1 MKKLHVLVLKTFLGP
16 FLLTFF
22 IVLFAFILQFFW
34 KYIDDLVGKGFD
46 WYIILEL
53 LFYTSVS
60 FTPVAL
66 PLAILLS
73 SLMTMGGMG
82 EHYEL
87 IAFKSAGISLRKIL
101 TPLIVVSILLAVVAF
116 FFSNNVLPH
125 TTLKQLSLLYD
136 LRQKK
141 PALNIEEGVFYDGL
155 DNYVIRIGKRDRDGQ
170 TIRDVTIYDHSDR
183 RGNVSLTVAQMGKM
197 VVTPDNKTLVF
208 SLFNG
213 TKYEEKAERDQG
225 NPTREFQRT
234 SFDEQVVRFDLS
246 SFQLFR
252 TEKHLFRNDQR
263 MLNIGQL
270 KVFKDSLSSELHALK
285 VSYNADYF
293 SRLTNFNSVCPHR
306 LDSIAAVGGR
316 SAFFIRSNT
325 LKNLDRTLDLAS
337 GIARSNKDNSFFSNV
352 DLKERAR
359 RLAFYEIEFH
369 RKFTLSFSCLLLFL
383 IGAPLGAIIR
393 KGGFGMPVVI
403 SVLFFVIFHVS
414 SYSGEKFAR
423 EGALSAAAGMWL
435 APLFFLQVGI
445 LLTHKAI
452 ADSSLFNVERY
463 TGFFEKIA
471 SFVFMPKK
479 QQ

>member
-1 MKKLHVLVLKTFLGP
+1 MKKLHYLVLKTFLGP

-60 FTPVAL
+60 FVPVAL

-87 IAFKSAGISLRKIL
+87 TAFKSAGISLRKIL
-101 TPLIVVSILLAVVAF
+101 TPLIVVSIILAVVAF
-116 FFSNNVLPH
+116 FFSNNVLPY

-141 PALNIEEGVFYDGL
+141 PALNIKEGVFYDGL
-155 DNYVIRIGKRDRDGQ
+155 DNYIIRIGKRDNDGQ

-183 RGNVSLTVAQMGKM
+183 RGNVSITVAQMGKM

-213 TKYEEKAERDQG
+213 TKYEEKAERDQV

-246 SFQLFR
+246 SFQLYR
-252 TEKHLFRNDQR
+252 TEEHLFRNDQR
-263 MLNIGQL
+263 MLNIRQL
-270 KVFKDSLSSELHALK
+270 RVFKDSLSVELNFLK
-285 VSYNADYF
+285 ESYRKDYF
-293 SRLTNFNSVCPHR
+293 GRLNNFNKVNAER
-306 LDSIAAVGGR
+306 LDSMSASGGK
-316 SAFFIRSNT
+316 SAFFLRSNSVN
-325 LKNLDRTLDLAS
+325 NLVRILDLAS
-337 GIARSNKDNSFFSNV
+337 GIAQSNKDNSFYSTS
-352 DLKERAR
+352 DIKERGR

-369 RKFTLSFSCLLLFL
+369 RKFTLGFACLLLFL

-414 SYSGEKFAR
+414 SISGEKFAR
-423 EGALSAAAGMWL
+423 EGAISAATGMWL
-435 APLFFLQVGI
+435 APLLFLPIGI
-445 LLTHKAI
+445 LLTRKAI
-452 ADSSLFNVERY
+452 ADSSLFNIERY
-463 TGFFEKIA
+463 TAVLGKIGNLILRN
-471 SFVFMPKK
+471 KNQK
-479 QQ
+479 